1 MLIHPHLHHRR
12 ADRRFASAVAMQSDA
27 NAQGRTVRGGVGA
40 FARMRNRVLVLAIE
54 PTSQPRRCLLK
65 RHSSGLT
72 LIELLVVLVI
82 LAALAAIVVP
92 NVTNLRIGVDING
105 EGGKTPAEIV
115 TETTLLRVRAAIMGD
130 ESMPGLWQDLGGR
143 EAELPQTIAELFAP
157 PAGWTDSFD
166 PNTRL
171 GWRGP
176 YIQPTGAQLGLEL
189 AGLGYGNATDP
200 AILDGW
206 GRPIVIQDPG
216 TLQIRLLSAG
226 ADADL
231 GTSDDI
237 ELNLLT
243 D

>member
-1 MLIHPHLHHRR
+1 MIIHPHIHHRR
-12 ADRRFASAVAMQSDA
+12 AGRRLASAVAMQSEA
-27 NAQGRTVRGGVGA
+27 TAQGKAVRRGVGA
-40 FARMRNRVLVLAIE
+40 FARMRNGVLVLANE
-54 PTSQPRRCLLK
+54 PTSQPRRCRLK

-82 LAALAAIVVP
+82 LAALAGVVLP
-92 NVTNLRIGVDING
+92 HMNDLRIGPFGTRG
-105 EGGKTPAEIV
+105 ESPQEIA
-115 TETTLLRVRAAIMGD
+115 TKTTLLRVRAAIMGD
-130 ESMPGLWQDLGGR
+130 ESMPGLWQDLGGKT
-143 EAELPQTIAELFAP
+143 AELPQTIAELFAP

-176 YIQPTGAQLGLEL
+176 YIQPNGAQLGLEL

-231 GTSDDI
+231 GTLDDI